1 MKNQKNLKNS
11 KDPTNNCEYIYTYP
25 IFTESMKK
33 DYTILIPN
41 MLPVHFKLIGKIM
54 NNYGYNVEL
63 LETVGRQI
71 ADAGLKSVHNDTCY
85 PALLVIGQFIDA
97 IESGKYDKNKIA
109 LMITQTGGGCRASN
123 YIHLLRKALDI
134 RGYGYIPV
142 LSLNFSGLDKKA
154 SFKITVPMAFQ
165 LIYSILFGDLIM
177 LLYNQ
182 CKPYEIIQNDS
193 ENAQSESFEMCFNL
207 FKKNKLISYKT
218 VKNTYKNII
227 NIFNKIERRKETKI
241 KVGVVGEIYV
251 KYSPLGN
258 NNLEDFLRSVNAEV
272 VIPGL
277 LDFCMYCVVN
287 SIIDRNLYGGKLIKA
302 GMYSIIYKWLLK
314 KQSDVISAINENSGF
329 TPPMKFDMTV
339 ARVKD
344 YISHGVKMGEGWLLT
359 AEMVELIHS
368 GAGNIVC
375 TQPFGCLPNHI
386 AGKGMMRKIKEKN
399 PEANIV
405 AIDYDPG
412 ATKINQENRIKLML
426 SVAKR
431 NIELD
436 SGEDTEIKYQAKDL
450 RDLQK
455 TAKTDK
461 TENESVFSTA
471 AGNTPI

>member
-1 MKNQKNLKNS
+1 MK
-11 KDPTNNCEYIYTYP
+11 KDNTNREEHTYP

-54 NNYGYNVEL
+54 KNYGYNIEL
-63 LETVGRQI
+63 LETTGRQI

-97 IESGKYDKNKIA
+97 LESGKYDLNKVA

-123 YIHLLRKALDI
+123 YIHLLRKALDR
-134 RGYGYIPV
+134 RGYGYVPV

-154 SFKITVPMAFQ
+154 SFKITLPMAFQ

-182 CKPYEIIQNDS
+182 CKPYEIIKNSTEAAQN
-193 ENAQSESFEMCFNL
+193 EAFAICFDF
-207 FKKNKLISYKT
+207 FKKGRFVSYKK

-227 NIFNKIERRKETKI
+227 SIFDKVEIRKEKKI

-258 NNLEDFLRSVNAEV
+258 NNLEDFLHSVDAEV

-277 LDFCMYCVVN
+277 LDFCMYCIVN
-287 SIIDRNLYGGKLIKA
+287 SIIDRNLYGGKFIKA
-302 GMYSIIYKWLLK
+302 NIYSALYKWVLK
-314 KQSDVISAINENSGF
+314 KQTDVIFAIKQYSDFN
-329 TPPMKFDMTV
+329 PPMRFDITV
-339 ARVKD
+339 DRVKD

-368 GAGNIVC
+368 GVGNIVC

-386 AGKGMMRKIKEKN
+386 AGKGMIRKIKESN
-399 PEANIV
+399 QEANIV

-431 NIELD
+431 NMDSAD
-436 SGEDTEIKYQAKDL
+436 SGEIKHEEQEQKDEVIQNDAKAEK
-450 RDLQK
+450 Q
-455 TAKTDK
+455 
-461 TENESVFSTA
+461 SVFTKEHTA
-471 AGNTPI
+471 AKNITF

>member
-1 MKNQKNLKNS
+1 MKNAKNQ
-11 KDPTNNCEYIYTYP
+11 EFTYP
-25 IFTESMKK
+25 IFEKSMKK

-54 NNYGYNVEL
+54 QNYGYNVEV
-63 LETVGRQI
+63 LETKGAQI

-85 PALLVIGQFIDA
+85 PALLVIGQFINA
-97 IESGKYDKNKIA
+97 IESGKYDKNKLA

-123 YIHLLRKALDI
+123 YIYLLRKALEK

-142 LSLNFSGLDKKA
+142 ISLNFSGLDKKS
-154 SFKITVPMAFQ
+154 SFKFNIPMAFQ
-165 LIYSILFGDLIM
+165 MLYSIFFGDLIM

-182 CKPYEIIQNDS
+182 CKPYEIIKNSS
-193 ENAQSESFEMCFNL
+193 ENAESEAFEICHNL
-207 FKKNKLISYKT
+207 LKKNRMLSYKT

-227 NIFNKIERRKETKI
+227 DIFNKVERRKEVKV

-258 NNLEDFLRSVNAEV
+258 NNLEEFLRSMGAEV

-277 LDFCMYCVVN
+277 LDFCMYCVTN
-287 SIIDRNLYGGKLIKA
+287 SINDRKLYGNKFIKA
-302 GMYSIIYKWLLK
+302 NAYNIAYRWLLK
-314 KQSDVISAINENSGF
+314 KQSDVITAIKENSDF
-329 TPPMKFDMTV
+329 TPPVRFDVTMEN
-339 ARVKD
+339 AKD

-359 AEMVELIHS
+359 AEMIELIHA

-386 AGKGMMRKIKEKN
+386 VGKGMMRKIKEKN

-412 ATKINQENRIKLML
+412 ATKINQENRIKLMM

-431 NIELD
+431 NLENNIGNIELD
-436 SGEDTEIKYQAKDL
+436 YREIKAPEVTKERL
-450 RDLQK
+450 FKIKLIK
-455 TAKTDK
+455 
-461 TENESVFSTA
+461 S
-471 AGNTPI
+471 

>member
-1 MKNQKNLKNS
+1 MKNAKNH
-11 KDPTNNCEYIYTYP
+11 EFTYP
-25 IFTESMKK
+25 ILTNEMKK

-41 MLPVHFKLIGKIM
+41 MLPVHFKLLGKIM
-54 NNYGYNVEL
+54 NNYGYNIEL
-63 LETVGRQI
+63 LETTGAKI

-97 IESGKYDKNKIA
+97 IESGKYDKNKTA

-123 YIHLLRKALDI
+123 YIALLRKALEK

-142 LSLNFSGLDKKA
+142 ISLNFSGLDKKA
-154 SFKITVPMAFQ
+154 SFKVTLPMAFQ
-165 LIYSILFGDLIM
+165 LIYSILLGDLIM

-182 CKPYEIIQNDS
+182 CKPYEIVKNSSEEAQNT
-193 ENAQSESFEMCFNL
+193 AFELCFNL
-207 FKKNKLISYKT
+207 FKKGKMISYKT
-218 VKNTYKNII
+218 IKNTYKNII
-227 NIFNKIERRKETKI
+227 EIFSKIERRNETKI

-258 NNLEDFLRSVNAEV
+258 NGLEDFLRSVGAEV
-272 VIPGL
+272 VVPGL

-287 SIIDRNLYGGKLIKA
+287 SIIDRKLYGRGAVKSK
-302 GMYSIIYKWLLK
+302 IYKFLYGWLLK
-314 KQSDVISAINENSGF
+314 KQADVISAIKENSGF
-329 TPPMKFDMTV
+329 NPPMKFDTTV
-339 ARVKD
+339 DGVKE

-359 AEMVELIHS
+359 AEMIELIHS

-386 AGKGMMRKIKEKN
+386 VGKGMMRKIKEKN

-412 ATKINQENRIKLML
+412 ATKINQENRIKLMM

-431 NIELD
+431 NLEANADITPGHGVLP
-436 SGEDTEIKYQAKDL
+436 KDARES
-450 RDLQK
+450 RDIREK
-455 TAKTDK
+455 EPA
-461 TENESVFSTA
+461 NIIAAAVGAAEST
-471 AGNTPI
+471 I